1 MRFICKTNFLFT
13 LLLSLCF
20 ASLIESCSSVKNY
33 PHNKAF
39 VYQNKILVKGNIS
52 KDEKKRLT
60 EALNNCWDDSM
71 RAVRVQKVGIFFVLR
86 NPPIFDSNNI
96 TRSRNYMNAYLNSQ
110 GYYHSSYNN
119 NFHIDTVGIQ
129 IRTKVQMNITLGK
142 IIKIDSISYNLID
155 SSKETIDSSIQ
166 KLADLQAKNS
176 LLIKGQP
183 YTKES
188 VNNELERMTN
198 WYHQN
203 GYYKFSRENIYALLD
218 TLDTKLLT
226 ITLDPFKQAQLIAD
240 AETKK
245 KENPRWNITIGSRQ
259 GRDSLSFH
267 QFHVGK
273 VFYYPDLKNAYYN
286 PEATIARQDFM
297 SYSHKEATVFYS
309 NEKYYFRP
317 LREHTYLRNGD
328 LYNESLYY
336 KTLNRLSQIG
346 TWKQVDIKTQIR
358 DKDSIDLYIFMIP
371 EKKQSFTVDQE
382 FSRNTGDIASSNLLG
397 IATNFSYKNRNI
409 WHQSIQS
416 LTTLRFG
423 IELNVSNK
431 TQNSGDNSL
440 LQTTQVNLSHTYIF
454 PRLILPIKHWA
465 YLDKLD
471 NKRTL
476 FSISGSYTDR
486 KALYGLR
493 SLVGS
498 VGFEASK
505 GNNTVFV
512 KLPNVEL
519 YKVDTLIGLDTL
531 FKTTPILRNSF
542 RDGNVVGVALTF
554 TKTFN
559 SRRDPSKNHYIR
571 FGYEE
576 SGAIVNQLIKSSQN
590 IFNYNKLEAEYRYI
604 KKYAET
610 EFASRFFTG
619 IGLHSGQ
626 SLPVFKQY
634 FLGGPNSMRAW
645 GLRQL
650 GNGSSLATD
659 TSTSGYTDRYG
670 DLSIEGN
677 LEYRFPL
684 GSIGGVKIGS
694 ALYADIG
701 NIWTINKQA
710 SDPNASISLSR
721 LGKDI
726 AIGVGSGL
734 RVDFTY
740 FLIRVDFAYRLK
752 DPARLTNDGWMNV
765 KKFEWTSTRQNG
777 VNIRNYAFQLGIGL
791 PF

>member
-119 NFHIDTVGIQ
+119 NFHIDTVGKQ

-531 FKTTPILRNSF
+531 FKTTPFLRNSF

-576 SGAIVNQLIKSSQN
+576 SGAVVNQLIKSSQN

-765 KKFEWTSTRQNG
+765 KNFEWTSTRQNG

>member
-33 PHNKAF
+33 PHNIAF

-531 FKTTPILRNSF
+531 FKTTPFLRNSF

-576 SGAIVNQLIKSSQN
+576 SGAVVNQLIKSSQN

>member
-119 NFHIDTVGIQ
+119 NFHIDTVGKQ

-531 FKTTPILRNSF
+531 FKTTPFLRNSF

-765 KKFEWTSTRQNG
+765 KNFEWTSTRQNG

>member
-1 MRFICKTNFLFT
+1 MGNADVLGRED

-33 PHNKAF
+33 PHNIAF

-317 LREHTYLRNGD
+317 LREHTYLHNGD

-531 FKTTPILRNSF
+531 FKTTPFLRNSF

>member
-1 MRFICKTNFLFT
+1 MRFICKTNFFFTFLFT
-13 LLLSLCF
+13 LCF
-20 ASLIESCSSVKNY
+20 AFLIQSCSSVKDY
-33 PHNKAF
+33 PRGKAF
-39 VYQNKILVKGNIS
+39 VYQNKIVLKGNIT

-71 RAVRVQKVGIFFVLR
+71 RAVRVQQVGIFFVLR
-86 NPPIFDSNNI
+86 NPPAFDSNNL
-96 TRSRNYMNAYLNSQ
+96 THSRNYMNAYLNSQ
-110 GYYHSSYNN
+110 GYYHSTYSNS
-119 NFHIDTVGIQ
+119 FHIDTAGKQ
-129 IRTKVQMNITLGK
+129 IRAIVQVTIALGK
-142 IIKIDSISYNLID
+142 IIRIDTVAYNMIDSLQEPID
-155 SSKETIDSSIQ
+155 SSLQ
-166 KLADLQAKNS
+166 KLALLQAKNS
-176 LLIKGQP
+176 LLIKGEP

-188 VNNELERMTN
+188 VNNELERMMN

-218 TLDTKLLT
+218 TLDTKFLT
-226 ITLDPFKQAQLIAD
+226 ITLDPFKQAQLIAEAD
-240 AETKK
+240 RKK
-245 KENPRWNITIGSRQ
+245 KENPRWNITIASRP
-259 GRDSLSFH
+259 GRDSLAFH

-286 PEATIARQDFM
+286 PEVTIARQDFM
-297 SYSHKEATVFYS
+297 SYSNKEATVFYADD
-309 NEKYYFRP
+309 KYHFRP
-317 LREHTYLRNGD
+317 LREHTYLHNGD
-328 LYNESLYY
+328 LFNEGLYF

-358 DKDSIDLYIFMIP
+358 DKDSIDLYVFMVP

-409 WHQSIQS
+409 GHQAVQSITS
-416 LTTLRFG
+416 LRFG
-423 IELNVSNK
+423 VELNVSHK
-431 TQNSGDNSL
+431 LQNTGNNSL

-454 PRLILPIKHWA
+454 PRLILPIKHWS
-465 YLDKLD
+465 YLEKLD

-476 FSISGSYTDR
+476 FSVAGSYTDR
-486 KALYGLR
+486 KNLYGLR
-493 SLVGS
+493 SVVGS
-498 VGFEASK
+498 VGFEATK
-505 GNNTVFV
+505 GNNTVFI

-531 FKTTPILRNSF
+531 FKTTPSLRNSF
-542 RDGNVVGVALTF
+542 RDGNVVGTSLTF

-559 SRRDPSKNHYIR
+559 SRRDPTKNHYIR
-571 FGYEE
+571 LAYEE
-576 SGAIVNQLIKSSQN
+576 SGAIISQLLKSEN

-604 KKYAET
+604 KKYPQT
-610 EFASRFFTG
+610 EFASRFYTG
-619 IGLHSGQ
+619 IGIHNGQ

-677 LEYRFPL
+677 LEYRFPI
-684 GSIGGVKIGS
+684 GTIGGVKIGS
-694 ALYADIG
+694 ALYADVG
-701 NIWTINKQA
+701 NIWTLNKQA

-726 AIGVGSGL
+726 AIGIGSGL

-740 FLIRVDFAYRLK
+740 FLIRIDVAYKVK
-752 DPARLTNDGWMNV
+752 DPARQTNDGWMNIRN
-765 KKFEWTSTRQNG
+765 FEWTSTRQNG